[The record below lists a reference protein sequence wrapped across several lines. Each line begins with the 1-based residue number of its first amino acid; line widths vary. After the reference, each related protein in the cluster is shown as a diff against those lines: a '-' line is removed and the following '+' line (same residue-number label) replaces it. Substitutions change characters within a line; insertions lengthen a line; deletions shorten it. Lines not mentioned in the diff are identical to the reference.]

1 MKFAKSLMRNEV
13 PEWSHY
19 YIDYK
24 SLKKLV
30 NQAAKEL
37 REASNAEQ
45 LTDSGIDDRITAPLF
60 YAIDRNV
67 ERVDSFYNAKFA
79 EYTRR
84 LRHVEQQR
92 ELIWQQLFK
101 QENESDVEYSDKLEA
116 TGMLLELRSHLRN
129 LQWYAEINKQGF
141 MKILK
146 KFDKKVGTNAK
157 TQYMTS
163 KINIL
168 GFCNGQEL
176 VEKIDIVS
184 KFLQEIAPEIQG
196 RPEALH
202 QLPGGAQIPEQDLGE
217 HRQLSPLELLKLA
230 IDNDNSAKV
239 SEILAGQRLTNKEAT
254 TFLTRAVA
262 VHADTVIPLLV
273 GRIPPEVILSV
284 DSMHR
289 RNILHRV
296 IISEGRKLLEERRN
310 EPIKIS
316 AGVPARALGGPG
328 SAING
333 SAPPDAAAAAAAV
346 SVSANG
352 GKPLE
357 NGKAGGL
364 PVPVNH
370 SGNGTAPPSSIL
382 AAPKP
387 AKPSTDPG
395 IVETQRNSYQETCT
409 SMQVLID
416 ALSHKTDLRLL
427 TLAVDHQLRTPVHY
441 TARYG
446 LAPIVELFLKLEP
459 ASLAFNDSDGLSP
472 MDLAVLHRHPRT
484 LHQILKFSP
493 AYKPMLLIT
502 AAKLNASAICEVLV
516 TDGKYNVN
524 FCDDARGET
533 ALHFAVKHNHLETVK
548 VLIKSG
554 ADLEIRES
562 LFGWTPLFLAAVDGL
577 SEIAEELLAAGARA
591 DLVDNSGWSAKE
603 HAALRGH
610 LSLAEKLPS
619 PPLSPTDPTVTA
631 GSTPNNE
638 ENEVLKTFGHRYLDD
653 DEEKLVLVTL
663 GSRDLRQKSVLPV
676 ELDTVP
682 VSEAGNTQLDTAL
695 SLIVHAEA
703 SSSASHYIDLPVP
716 ELGLATEPIPFFT
729 KNINNFNLVFDLVP
743 TYRSGDQPIAR
754 GVYIPPKLNKMQDL
768 NLALQSVLIIEAN
781 SLRILGRVNFEML
794 VVKPFCH
801 PNNSVN
807 VNSTYWRSLITT
819 RVIGHRGLGKNTL
832 ANSSLQLG
840 ENTVESFI
848 QAANLGASY
857 VEFDV
862 QLTKDEVPVIYHDF
876 LVGDSGFDIPMHAM
890 TKDQFMNIHTPVRGR
905 TDSITPR
912 PKNSPRNDGVG
923 YNSFP
928 LSDSSVIMT
937 EEKPLPDKNL
947 YPTGSPDGVN
957 SAVFNS
963 TDTFDDLPRIKKRS
977 NSVNHSNRK
986 HEVDTNYDD
995 AYRRMRFTRDF
1006 KRQGYKGNVRG
1017 LHIQSKFATLEELFK
1032 TLPSGLGFN
1041 IEFKYPMLD
1050 EAEAEEMDGSVVEI
1064 NRFVDTILKVI
1075 FDNKKE
1081 RDIIISSFNPDV
1093 CILLSLKQPS
1103 IPVLFLTEGGTAPM
1117 MDIRASSLQEAVRF
1131 SKRFNLLGIVS
1142 AAQPLIMCPRLVR
1155 AVKDSGLVCFTYGT
1169 LNNVPENA
1177 RVQLK
1182 AGVDAVIVD
1191 SVLAIRKELTDYN
1204 ENDVLVQELSNSL
1217 EKTGVS
1223 A

>member
-1 MKFAKSLMRNEV
+1 MRNEV
-13 PEWSHY
+13 PEWSQF

-30 NQAAKEL
+30 KQAAKEL

-45 LTDSGIDDRITAPLF
+45 LADNGVDDRITAPFF

-67 ERVDSFYNAKFA
+67 ERVDSFYNSKFA

-92 ELIWQQLFK
+92 ELVWQQLLRSDSD
-101 QENESDVEYSDKLEA
+101 SDVEYSDKLEA
-116 TGMLLELRSHLRN
+116 TGTLLEMRSQLRN

-184 KFLQEIAPEIQG
+184 KFLQEIAPEIQA
-196 RPEALH
+196 RSETPQ
-202 QLPGGAQIPEQDLGE
+202 QLPGGAQISDLDLSK
-217 HRQLSPLELLKLA
+217 HQQLSPLDSLKVA
-230 IDNDNSAKV
+230 IDNDNSARV
-239 SEILAGQRLTNKEAT
+239 CELLTELRLTAKEST

-262 VHADTVIPLLV
+262 VHAYESIPLLV
-273 GRIPPEVILSV
+273 ARIPQEVILSV
-284 DSMHR
+284 DSMHK

-296 IISEGRKLLEERRN
+296 IISEGRKLLEQKQR

-316 AGVPARALGGPG
+316 AGIPSRSLSSSGAT
-328 SAING
+328 ING
-333 SAPPDAAAAAAAV
+333 NAV
-346 SVSANG
+346 NG
-352 GKPLE
+352 GAAPSAAGLST
-357 NGKAGGL
+357 NGGVNPSGL
-364 PVPVNH
+364 PVPVAQ
-370 SGNGTAPPSSIL
+370 GNSTAPTSSIL
-382 AAPKP
+382 AAPTP
-387 AKPSTDPG
+387 APPSTDPG
-395 IVETQRNSYQETCT
+395 MVETQRDSYQETCK
-409 SMQVLID
+409 SMCVLIN
-416 ALSHKTDLRLL
+416 ALSHKMDLRLL
-427 TLAVDHQLRTPVHY
+427 ILTVDHQLRTPVHY

-446 LAPIVELFLKLEP
+446 LAPIIKVFLELEP
-459 ASLAFNDSDGLSP
+459 ASLAFSDSDGLMP

-484 LHQILKFSP
+484 LHQILAFSP
-493 AYKPMLLIT
+493 TYKPILLIT
-502 AAKLNASAICEVLV
+502 AAKLNAATICEVLIK
-516 TDGKYNVN
+516 DGKYDVN
-524 FCDDARGET
+524 FCDDARSET

-548 VLIKSG
+548 VLVNMG
-554 ADLEIRES
+554 ANLEIRES

-577 SEIAEELLAAGARA
+577 SDVAEELLRAGARA
-591 DLVDNSGWSAKE
+591 DIVDNSGWSAKE

-610 LSLAEKLPS
+610 LGLAENLPS
-619 PPLSPTDPTVTA
+619 PPLSPKEPTVA
-631 GSTPNNE
+631 VDKPGAE
-638 ENEVLKTFGHRYLDD
+638 ENEVLKTFGHRYLE
-653 DEEKLVLVTL
+653 DEEEVLVFVTL
-663 GSRDLRQKSVLPV
+663 GSRDLRQKSVHPV

-695 SLIVHAEA
+695 SLIVNADG
-703 SSSASHYIDLPVP
+703 SSSAAHYIDLPVP

-729 KNINNFNLVFDLVP
+729 KNLRNFNLVFDLVP

-768 NLALQSVLIIEAN
+768 NLAMQSVLIIEA
-781 SLRILGRVNFEML
+781 STLRILGRVNFEML
-794 VVKPFCH
+794 IVKPFSH

-890 TKDQFMNIHTPVRGR
+890 TLDQFMNIHAPVRGR

-912 PKNSPRNDGVG
+912 PNDKRLNGSSA
-923 YNSFP
+923 YNSLA
-928 LSDSSVIMT
+928 LSDSSSFT
-937 EEKPLPDKNL
+937 ATDEPLPDSRL
-947 YPTGSPDGVN
+947 YPTESSDDAVSGV
-957 SAVFNS
+957 FRG
-963 TDTFDDLPRIKKRS
+963 TDTFEHLPRLKKRS
-977 NSVNHSNRK
+977 NSVHHSNNK

-995 AYRRMRFTRDF
+995 AYRRMRYTRDF

-1032 TLPSGLGFN
+1032 SLPSGLGFN

-1050 EAEAEEMDGSVVEI
+1050 EAEAEEMDGCMIEI

-1103 IPVLFLTEGGTAPM
+1103 IPVVFLTEGGSAPM

-1142 AAQPLIMCPRLVR
+1142 EASPLIMCPRLVR
-1155 AVKDSGLVCFTYGT
+1155 AVKDSGLVCFTYGAE
-1169 LNNVPENA
+1169 NNVPENA
-1177 RVQLK
+1177 RVQLN

-1191 SVLAIRKELTDYN
+1191 SVLAIRKELTDYD

-1217 EKTGVS
+1217 EKARVS
-1223 A
+1223 V